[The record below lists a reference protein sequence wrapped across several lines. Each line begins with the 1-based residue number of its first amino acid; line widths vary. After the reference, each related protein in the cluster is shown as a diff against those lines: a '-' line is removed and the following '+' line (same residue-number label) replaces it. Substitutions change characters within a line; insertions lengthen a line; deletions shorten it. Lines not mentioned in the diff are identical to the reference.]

1 MSQSV
6 PPPQPGNPFAGGP
19 AADPSAPYPQAH
31 APAPAPAPAPARNN
45 IGLGLLAALGAALVA
60 AGAYGGIGGAIERE
74 IGYAAVGV
82 GLLVGF
88 VAGKVGGR
96 NPLLAVAA
104 AVFSAGAV
112 YLGQLVA
119 IAIVVS
125 KLGQGSFAEVFFENF
140 AELADVWK
148 TAADGMTYVFLA
160 IGAVT
165 AFAGA
170 KKGSA

>member
-19 AADPSAPYPQAH
+19 AADPSAPYGQ
-31 APAPAPAPAPARNN
+31 APAPAPAPAPVRNN
-45 IGLGLLAALGAALVA
+45 VGLGLLAALGAALVA

-96 NPLLAVAA
+96 NPILAVGAGI
-104 AVFSAGAV
+104 FSAGAV

-119 IAIVVS
+119 IAILIS

-140 AELADVWK
+140 TELADLWK
-148 TAADGMTYVFLA
+148 TAADGMTYVFLG

-170 KKGSA
+170 KKGAA

>member
-6 PPPQPGNPFAGGP
+6 PPPSGNPFADP
-19 AADPSAPYPQAH
+19 AAQPYPQH
-31 APAPAPAPAPARNN
+31 PAPAPAPARNN
-45 IGLGLLAALGAALVA
+45 VALGLLAALGAAVVA

-96 NPLLAVAA
+96 NPVLAVGAA
-104 AVFSAGAV
+104 LLSAGAV
-112 YLGQLVA
+112 YLGQLVT
-119 IAIVVS
+119 IAVVFS
-125 KLGQGSFAEVFFENF
+125 KLGQASFAEIFFENF
-140 AELADVWK
+140 AELADLWK
-148 TAADGMTYVFLA
+148 TAADGMTYVFLG

>member
-6 PPPQPGNPFAGGP
+6 PPPQSGNPFAGGP
-19 AADPSAPYPQAH
+19 GAQPHPYPQH
-31 APAPAPAPAPARNN
+31 PVQAPAPARNN
-45 IGLGLLAALGAALVA
+45 LALGLLAALGAALVA

-96 NPLLAVAA
+96 NPVLAVGA

-119 IAIVVS
+119 IAVVFS
-125 KLGQGSFAEVFFENF
+125 KLGQASFAEIFFENF
-140 AELADVWK
+140 AELADLWK
-148 TAADGMTYVFLA
+148 TAADGMTYVFLV

>member
-6 PPPQPGNPFAGGP
+6 PPQPQPQSGNPFAEGP
-19 AADPSAPYPQAH
+19 GAPSHPHPQYPVQ
-31 APAPAPAPAPARNN
+31 APAPARNN
-45 IGLGLLAALGAALVA
+45 IALGLLAALGAALVA

-88 VAGKVGGR
+88 AAGKVGGR
-96 NPLLAVAA
+96 NPVLAVGAA
-104 AVFSAGAV
+104 ALSAGAV
-112 YLGQLVA
+112 YLGQLVT
-119 IAIVVS
+119 IAIIFS
-125 KLGQGSFAEVFFENF
+125 KLDQASFAEIFFGNF
-140 AELADVWK
+140 VELADLWK
-148 TAADGMTYVFLA
+148 TASDGMTYVFLG